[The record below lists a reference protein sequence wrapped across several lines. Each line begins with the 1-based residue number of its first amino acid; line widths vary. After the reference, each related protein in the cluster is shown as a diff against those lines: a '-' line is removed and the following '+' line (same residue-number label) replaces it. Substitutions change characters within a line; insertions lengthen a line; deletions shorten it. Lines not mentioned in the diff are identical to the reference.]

1 MRVVINDNIG
11 ESFRVLEHDE
21 LPEDQAYER
30 LSFEEWLGLGIDA
43 ADVITPEQEYEAEA
57 QL

>member
-1 MRVVINDNIG
+1 MRLIINENVG
-11 ESFRVLEHDE
+11 ESLRVLGPDE